1 MDNLIESINEILL
14 RFAEFQRKY
23 LNERPLAT
31 DGYRLDVLKNL
42 SQKEIDK
49 INYDEKHIFDD
60 FVNNYTLQINN
71 LKNDDTI
78 KNYISGLARIYFEN
92 GKEFDMALLQKMVLV
107 AEIIMKKRGTV
118 NIFKIKNH

>member
-14 RFAEFQRKY
+14 RFKEFQKKY
-23 LNERPLAT
+23 LNEQPLAT
-31 DGYRLDVLKNL
+31 DGYRLDVLNNL

-60 FVNNYTLQINN
+60 FVNKYTLQINN
-71 LKNDDTI
+71 LENDDTI
-78 KNYISGLARIYFEN
+78 KNYLSGLARIYFEN

-118 NIFKIKNH
+118 NIYKIKNH

>member
-23 LNERPLAT
+23 LNEQPLAT
-31 DGYRLDVLKNL
+31 DGYGLDVLKNL

-92 GKEFDMALLQKMVLV
+92 RKEFDMALLQKMVLV

-118 NIFKIKNH
+118 NIYKIKNH